1 MVYFS
6 EIFGVD
12 ESILEE
18 YGAINISL
26 LNDIPLFIDPFLL
39 YASEKEEYKA
49 LHEKMLDY
57 LVFLRDKA
65 SAGEVSLPKIK
76 RWYCFHEV
84 KQNWLGY
91 SETGNG
97 GSGLGVDFGESV
109 TKNICGVFRD
119 LRNETITDT
128 SHLEKLCLFKTG
140 VGRDNVSD
148 FTCNLIKEYLIQY
161 TETFARTYLQPEQC
175 RSVSVEKVVF
185 DYEREVWRSKVCY
198 LPYFND
204 DYVLLTP
211 KDILTKDENWINAN
225 DMRHR
230 FLEITDSLPNDELRD
245 QINDVYRKAIPRR
258 HTQKDITA
266 AASYAISRYPE
277 LMDYYIKL
285 QEESKDDAKETS
297 TSIVT
302 AADQIFI
309 RNMQR
314 LISILQRDTTFYD
327 ESALGS
333 YEASRKRVMFLKHII
348 EDCDGYRLFWNN
360 GKPIKKEKDLQL
372 LFKFTWF
379 GTAFDVNAEV
389 NNGRGPVD
397 YKVSF
402 GSFDK
407 TLVEFKLAS
416 NTKLRQNLQ
425 NQVRVYE
432 EANETRLSMKV
443 ILYFTKVEKVSV
455 LRTLKSLKMENDDN
469 IILIDACC
477 DKMSASNVK

>member
-1 MVYFS
+1 MYFS
-6 EIFGVD
+6 EIFGID
-12 ESILEE
+12 EAVLEE
-18 YGAINISL
+18 YGAMNISL

-39 YASEKEEYKA
+39 YASDKEEYKA
-49 LHEKMLDY
+49 LHERILDY
-57 LVFLRDKA
+57 LVFLRNKA
-65 SAGEVSLPKIK
+65 AAGEVSFPKIK

-97 GSGLGVDFGESV
+97 GSGLGVDFGESM

-119 LRNETITDT
+119 LRNETITDS

-148 FTCNLIKEYLIQY
+148 FTCNLIKEYLLHY
-161 TETFARTYLQPEQC
+161 TEIFARNHLLPEQC
-175 RSVSVEKVVF
+175 RCVAVEKVVF
-185 DYEREVWRSKVCY
+185 DYEREVWRPGRFY
-198 LPYFND
+198 LPYFNG
-204 DYVLLTP
+204 DYVILTP

-230 FLEITDSLPNDELRD
+230 FLEITASLPNEELRD

-285 QEESKDDAKETS
+285 QEESKDVAKDTS
-297 TSIVT
+297 TNIV
-302 AADQIFI
+302 AEADQVFI
-309 RNMQR
+309 RNMRQ
-314 LISILQRDTTFYD
+314 LISKLQNGTTFYD
-327 ESALGS
+327 EVAIGS

-360 GKPIKKEKDLQL
+360 GKPVKKEKELQL

-379 GTAFDVNAEV
+379 GTAFDVNAEA

-407 TLVEFKLAS
+407 TLVEFKLAK
-416 NTKLRQNLQ
+416 NTKLRQNLK
-425 NQVRVYE
+425 NQVGVYE
-432 EANETRLSMKV
+432 KANETQQSMKV
-443 ILYFTKVEKVSV
+443 ILYFTKTEKASV
-455 LRTLKSLKMENDDN
+455 QRALKALKMDNDRN
-469 IILIDACC
+469 IILIDACY
-477 DKMSASNVK
+477 DKVSASNVK

>member
-6 EIFGVD
+6 EIFGVE
-12 ESILEE
+12 ESVLDE
-18 YGAINISL
+18 YGAMNISL

-49 LHEKMLDY
+49 LHEKILDY

-65 SAGEVSLPKIK
+65 SAGDVSLSKIK

-97 GSGLGVDFGESV
+97 GSGLGVDFGESM

-119 LRNETITDT
+119 LRNETITVT

-148 FTCNLIKEYLIQY
+148 FTCNLIKEYLLQY
-161 TETFARTYLQPEQC
+161 TETFAKTYLQPEQC
-175 RSVSVEKVVF
+175 RRISVEKVVF
-185 DYEREVWRSKVCY
+185 DYEREVWRPKVCY
-198 LPYFND
+198 LPYIND
-204 DYVLLTP
+204 DFVLLTP

-230 FLEITDSLPNDELRD
+230 FLEITASLPNDELRD
-245 QINDVYRKAIPRR
+245 QINDVYRKAIPIR

-297 TSIVT
+297 TNIVT

-314 LISILQRDTTFYD
+314 LISILQKDTSFYD
-327 ESALGS
+327 EVALGS

-360 GKPIKKEKDLQL
+360 GKPIKKEKELQL

-379 GTAFDVNAEV
+379 GTAFDVNAEA

-416 NTKLRQNLQ
+416 NTKLRQNLK
-425 NQVRVYE
+425 NQVCVYE
-432 EANETRLSMKV
+432 QANETKQSMKV
-443 ILYFTKVEKVSV
+443 ILYYTNAEKASV
-455 LRTLKSLKMENDDN
+455 LRTLKSLKMENDGN
-469 IILIDACC
+469 IILIDACY
-477 DKMSASNVK
+477 DKTSASNVK